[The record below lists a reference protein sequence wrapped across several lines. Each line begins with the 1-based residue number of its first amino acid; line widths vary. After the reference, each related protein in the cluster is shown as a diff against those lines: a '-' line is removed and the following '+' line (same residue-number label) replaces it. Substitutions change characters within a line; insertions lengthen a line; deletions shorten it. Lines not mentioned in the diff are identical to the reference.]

1 MTKRI
6 EYIDAMRGFTMF
18 LVVLQHIETFGYKG
32 LDINSFNNIFILFRM
47 PLFFFISGFILY
59 KKDFIWD
66 FTNIKRFIS
75 KKIKIQIIPTVVFL
89 SLFLLF
95 FKLPLAAAMFSPN
108 KDGYWFTIALL
119 EFFIIH
125 SITMYI
131 VYKLKIKNNIT
142 EDIILIILS
151 IIIYLLH
158 FLHYMELSHLN
169 YLTNL
174 IGIQNF
180 QFYIFFTLGIL
191 TKKHFNGFCKIIDN
205 GYILGIIIFIF
216 ALNVFYCINIYEN
229 NIYLYK
235 NLKIPAAILGITITF
250 AFFRKYES
258 AFTKEHKLGK
268 VLQFIGKRTLDVY
281 LIHYFFLPRNLKV
294 IGEFFYNNSNPIVE
308 FFITSIFA
316 LMVIGA
322 CLVTSSIIR
331 ISPIAGHY
339 LFGVK
344 KEITGNNILEK
355 NNENVIK

>member
-18 LVVLQHIETFGYKG
+18 LVVLHHIETFGYKG
-32 LDINSFNNIFILFRM
+32 IYIDSFNDIFILFRM

-59 KKDFIWD
+59 KKDYDWNKI
-66 FTNIKRFIS
+66 NIS
-75 KKIKIQIIPTVVFL
+75 KFLKKKFEVQIIPTIFFL
-89 SLFLLF
+89 SIFILLF
-95 FKLPLAAAMFSPN
+95 NFNLSQVIFDSSKM
-108 KDGYWFTIALL
+108 GYWFTITLFEYFCL
-119 EFFIIH
+119 YII
-125 SITMYI
+125 SNII
-131 VYKLKIKNNIT
+131 IKIFKIKNWK
-142 EDIILIILS
+142 EDITLILFAIIILLL
-151 IIIYLLH
+151 IY
-158 FLHYMELSHLN
+158 FFNENNKEIY
-169 YLTNL
+169 NL
-174 IGIQNF
+174 IGVIQLRY
-180 QFYIFFTLGIL
+180 YIFFTYGLLVKKYFNKFCNLINNGYFIGMIL
-191 TKKHFNGFCKIIDN
+191 LLFILFTMYYNYRKNEISILLSLIKIII
-205 GYILGIIIFIF
+205 GF
-216 ALNVFYCINIYEN
+216 
-229 NIYLYK
+229 
-235 NLKIPAAILGITITF
+235 LGITITF